1 MALMQ
6 RASALS
12 PACPLYQHVISRFQP
27 EAERRGAG
35 TSDLSTTARCI
46 SSARGPL
53 PSSALTQVSST
64 RMTRA
69 STRCN
74 AERAFQAKALAG
86 VVPSCQCWQSDW
98 WGAKPKEPDVAA
110 GGGVRLLGDR
120 DSARSTPLHGHVRTL
135 ERRLA
140 QVLQHIHPRWAE

>member
-98 WGAKPKEPDVAA
+98 WGLGVGGFHGSWAWAWGMLA
-110 GGGVRLLGDR
+110 GACPVILCSRETKR
-120 DSARSTPLHGHVRTL
+120 ARCGS
-135 ERRLA
+135 
-140 QVLQHIHPRWAE
+140 RWWGSPFGR